1 MVRRFLYPTL
11 VGLMLGLL
19 QTGLFFQLTST
30 FSSAIGTYLM
40 VTLCWLIGSA
50 LGVTYGSRL
59 SLPAA
64 ILLPLAL
71 LSYGICGLVL
81 FNAPFR
87 TELWPL
93 YAALVVIIGLYPG
106 LFFARMV
113 PVYRARS
120 LFFLENNG
128 FIAGLIC
135 GTLLILTI
143 NRLALWVAPVI
154 VMVVLY
160 VIREPRAG
168 QNFQ

>member
-1 MVRRFLYPTL
+1 MVDRAQRVIYPTL

-50 LGVTYGSRL
+50 IGVTYGRKVLVS
-59 SLPAA
+59 SV
-64 ILLPLAL
+64 ILVSLAL

-81 FNAPFR
+81 FNAPFQ

-93 YAALVVIIGLYPG
+93 YAGFVVVIGLYPG

-113 PVYRARS
+113 PVYKA
-120 LFFLENNG
+120 
-128 FIAGLIC
+128 
-135 GTLLILTI
+135 
-143 NRLALWVAPVI
+143 
-154 VMVVLY
+154 
-160 VIREPRAG
+160 
-168 QNFQ
+168 